1 MDSDNDGLVDYQE
14 YQFTKNYSFVRFV
27 LPQSTEIRQLV
38 LLRES
43 YIITDNMFLPQEA
56 ELELLRLFI
65 AVLHF

>member
-1 MDSDNDGLVDYQE
+1 MNDHKIYEDQTQLYQFMDSDNDGLVDYQE

-43 YIITDNMFLPQEA
+43 YIITDNMFLPQ
-56 ELELLRLFI
+56 
-65 AVLHF
+65 